1 MRSNHRHLGSEPLQ
15 MDLAAKKKPS
25 SGESKSFSD
34 ILLMRRLRLNKAKT
48 TTASSLSDSLSDT
61 HTGASGRPHPPQL
74 GLRPMASNAS
84 TSLFRNNSTN
94 SYQSARSYRSTRSNA
109 TTLTAL
115 TSVTGNSSSGSG
127 GHKKGK
133 TEVFNCIV
141 SLLVYD
147 GIDWSFQ
154 ECDSERTK
162 RGFLRRYSQ
171 NNKKSL
177 RAAFTPRSGRTMG
190 GT

>member
-61 HTGASGRPHPPQL
+61 HTGASGRPQPPQL

-127 GHKKGK
+127 GHKKGRTK
-133 TEVFNCIV
+133 KKGNSITFHSAWLCWGTK
-141 SLLVYD
+141 

-154 ECDSERTK
+154 ERDSERA
-162 RGFLRRYSQ
+162 GFL
-171 NNKKSL
+171 L
-177 RAAFTPRSGRTMG
+177 IAALFTEQ
-190 GT
+190 